1 MSREEMI
8 ACINCI
14 LEDAADWEV
23 EEFYNMALENI
34 G

>member
-14 LEDAADWEV
+14 LEDATDWEV
-23 EEFYNMALENI
+23 EALYNAALENI